1 MTTRLTLEDLHIA
14 TFITTFEKFDGAFA
28 SSSRRSAMKLL
39 TIGAAGPIR
48 DEHCALSASV

>member
-1 MTTRLTLEDLHIA
+1 MTTRLHIA

-28 SSSRRSAMKLL
+28 SSSRRTAMKSL

-48 DEHCALSASV
+48 GIGRLLSARV